1 MCTAW
6 EIEKRKCHSFHIHYG
21 KYSVPHTLYN
31 IYLRIVLLITRLG
44 ATLVV

>member
-1 MCTAW
+1 M

-21 KYSVPHTLYN
+21 KYSVSYTLYT
-31 IYLRIVLLITRLG
+31 IYLRIVLLVTRLR